1 MIQTNQDTAGS
12 EILTGTGD
20 ALPAQVDSKRLHQ
33 VPGGVTHDDQAKGS
47 TRYTEHKV
55 QQSEFVTG
63 ASDGPNVD
71 RAPGDENLTDE
82 QAMDKLEKK
91 EQN

>member
-1 MIQTNQDTAGS
+1 M
-12 EILTGTGD
+12 
-20 ALPAQVDSKRLHQ
+20 
-33 VPGGVTHDDQAKGS
+33 THDDQAKGS
-47 TRYTEHKV
+47 TRYTAHKV

-71 RAPGDENLTDE
+71 RAPGDEQLTDN

-91 EQN
+91 E